1 MKEPEKN
8 RVWHVNNKELYYL
21 LKGRLGG
28 KTTINIIDMILKKPH
43 NRNQLSKKLNVDYK
57 TVTYHLKII
66 CKYKYITKDQFE
78 NSYYYRPSEKLLKNL
93 AEYNQIKKL
102 VENEE

>member
-28 KTTINIIDMILKKPH
+28 KTTINIIDMILEKPH

-66 CKYKYITKDQFE
+66 CKYSISQKTSSRIPTIIG
-78 NSYYYRPSEKLLKNL
+78 PAKN
-93 AEYNQIKKL
+93 Y
-102 VENEE
+102 